1 MAYSVDPA
9 ALGRVVAHSGT
20 THAGTPHWLLGALTL
35 AGVAVAVGGWVALRG
50 DDYPGRL
57 GAAALGIGA
66 VVTLAGLIGL
76 VEIQIAPQST
86 PDWTR
91 WFPVVNTVA
100 AIVVALGSLVV
111 VRWKW
116 PERPR
121 YVALGFLLAC
131 WIGYPA
137 MMPNEG
143 LSHPFGYLLVLGVP
157 LAVAAVLSL
166 DGNDVFR
173 TALADARSKAVS
185 LVAFAMFAV
194 FFAVSAGTMSINPD
208 VTPEIA
214 GEGFVTTQQVAGPL
228 VYWPAVEFYW
238 PAVPLAGYVSPGTV
252 VLVALLGGLVALNA
266 GLVARQLAAGGATDS
281 PRAMFGTLAASG
293 ATACCCCAP
302 ALYGAVGVLFGAAAT
317 PVYWAFMDPT
327 SPVGG
332 IFLAASVVVLTGSA
346 IRASYDPACRLP
358 RDREAAPAAEGTA

>member
-1 MAYSVDPA
+1 MADSVDPA
-9 ALGRVVAHSGT
+9 AFGRVVAHSGT

-35 AGVAVAVGGWVALRG
+35 VGVVVALGGWMAFRDEVRADRF
-50 DDYPGRL
+50 

-66 VVTLAGLIGL
+66 VLTLAGLIGL
-76 VEIQIAPQST
+76 VEVQIAPRST

-111 VRWKW
+111 VGRRW

-121 YVALGFLLAC
+121 YVGLGFLLAC
-131 WIGYPA
+131 WIAYPA

-143 LSHPFGYLLVLGVP
+143 LSHPLGYLLVLGVP
-157 LAVAAVLSL
+157 LAVAAVLRL

-194 FFAVSAGTMSINPD
+194 FFAVSAGTVSINPD
-208 VTPEIA
+208 VTPDMA

-228 VYWPAVEFYW
+228 VYWPAVEFYF
-238 PAVPLAGYVSPGTV
+238 PSVPLSGYVSPGTV

-266 GLVARQLAAGGATDS
+266 GLVARQSTAEGATDS
-281 PRAMFGTLAASG
+281 PRAMMGTLAASG

-302 ALYGAVGVLFGAAAT
+302 ALYGVVGVLFGAAAT

-332 IFLAASVVVLTGSA
+332 VFLAASVIVLTGSA
-346 IRASYDPACRLP
+346 IRASHDPACRLP
-358 RDREAAPAAEGTA
+358 RDPDPSGATEQAA